1 MKHVFIFIFVPLYV
15 IYHFLQLLLRFSSF
29 VVGFQQLAYDVVGIF
44 QHVLDYL
51 ILLQR
56 SLRLCA
62 FPPLVLS
69 FRLHFVELMFPF
81 LHTYW
86 SFLSQTLIFSWCQPL
101 NVFFRYCLFYL
112 CSIWVFFFFFFIFL
126 FLLIEKK
133 LIIDS
138 DYRIFIG
145 AADMAHTP
153 FWTCWRKAVVQ
164 HKLYCLYQKFMHN
177 WAALFSSGNGGPLL
191 KFKFLDASQGP
202 IKADLSKNIS
212 QA

>member
-1 MKHVFIFIFVPLYV
+1 MKETWYKKPCDLALPSCLLYPRVFLTLFPLV
-15 IYHFLQLLLRFSSF
+15 FLSLISLLHGPPFCSHLSSQSQWPLLSFLFSLFCPFLILASVSSF
-29 VVGFQQLAYDVVGIF
+29 P
-44 QHVLDYL
+44 
-51 ILLQR
+51 LL
-56 SLRLCA
+56 S
-62 FPPLVLS
+62 
-69 FRLHFVELMFPF
+69 
-81 LHTYW
+81 
-86 SFLSQTLIFSWCQPL
+86 
-101 NVFFRYCLFYL
+101 CLFQD
-112 CSIWVFFFFFFIFL
+112 FFFFIFL

-138 DYRIFIG
+138 DYRIFTR

-164 HKLYCLYQKFMHN
+164 HKLYCLYQKFRHN

-191 KFKFLDASQGP
+191 KFKFLDASQGQ